1 MRLVHAGED
10 GRSLSLQEFFD
21 DEIPEYAILSHTWYR
36 DSEEVSYQDFINDTG
51 KHKRGYGKI
60 QFCAKQ
66 VISENLKYFWVD
78 TCCRL
83 VIGTNISRA
92 QLIEGHAELTESINS
107 MFEWY
112 KQALVCYV
120 WLDDLA
126 SDVKPEIGFP
136 SCRWF
141 SRGWTLQELLA
152 PNQVEFYNH
161 AGDCIGSKQR
171 HADII
176 SKITRIPRGVLFRPQ
191 QIFDETIATRM
202 SWASKRKT
210 KRRED
215 IAYSLLG
222 IFDVYMPLIYG
233 EGVRAFRRLQE
244 EIIKRHNDLSI
255 FAWISTPSHNSNG
268 LVGTFASS
276 PTGFAECPDL
286 EPHKSLTA
294 EFALTNRGLLL
305 TGHFELYGYHPVI
318 GELQGPHTAI
328 GEIDIVPHYV
338 LIVGKTTDSR
348 EQGIYL
354 RKLGPG
360 SFCRIESQTLVYNE
374 GRLEDSPGW
383 MLEKD
388 DKIYILADIPR
399 YGYGYDM
406 FELMSPHR
414 HSAIKFP
421 RGQRDFKVYSTAPLV
436 LWDQVD
442 ALFLRPKPH
451 GTSSYTTVLAAE
463 VCVSVHGHEVM
474 MVVVHDGGSAMH
486 RILTFKSEPYAAE
499 RDLLFQG
506 RVRNEGIS
514 WKDLMNQ
521 APRLSTLKSSINL
534 KLEQR
539 TYKVGFS
546 LRSAILHMHYS
557 KDVPVDILVSSIE
570 PV

>member
-1 MRLVHAGED
+1 MVVVNK
-10 GRSLSLQEFFD
+10 SS
-21 DEIPEYAILSHTWYR
+21 S
-36 DSEEVSYQDFINDTG
+36 
-51 KHKRGYGKI
+51 
-60 QFCAKQ
+60 
-66 VISENLKYFWVD
+66 
-78 TCCRL
+78 
-83 VIGTNISRA
+83 
-92 QLIEGHAELTESINS
+92 AELTESINS
-107 MFEWY
+107 MFQWY

-120 WLDDLA
+120 LLHDLA
-126 SDVKPEIGFP
+126 SDVEPEIGFP

-161 AGDCIGSKQR
+161 AGDWVGSKQR

-176 SKITRIPRGVLFRPQ
+176 SKITHIPRGVLFRPQ
-191 QIFDETIATRM
+191 KIFDETIATRM
-202 SWASKRKT
+202 LWASKRET

-215 IAYSLLG
+215 VAYSLLG

-255 FAWISTPSHNSNG
+255 FAWTSTPSHNSNG

-276 PTGFAECPDL
+276 PTEFAECPDL

-318 GELQGPHTAI
+318 GELHGPHTAI

-338 LIVGKTTDSR
+338 LIVGKTADSR

-360 SFCRIESQTLVYNE
+360 SFCRIGSQTLVYRE
-374 GRLEDSPGW
+374 GRHEDSPGW
-383 MLEKD
+383 MLEED

-399 YGYGYDM
+399 YGYGNDM

-414 HSAIKFP
+414 HSAILFP
-421 RGQRDFKVYSTAPLV
+421 RAQGGIKIHSTIPLP
-436 LWDQVD
+436 LWDQID
-442 ALFLRPKPH
+442 ALFLLPKPH
-451 GTSSYTTVLAAE
+451 GTSSYATVLAAE
-463 VCVSVHGHEVM
+463 VCVSIHEHQVM
-474 MVVVHDGGSAMH
+474 MVVVYDEGSATYP
-486 RILTFKSEPYAAE
+486 ILTFKSEEYAAE
-499 RDLLFQG
+499 RDLLFEG
-506 RVRNEGIS
+506 RVRKEGIS

-521 APRLSTLKSSINL
+521 APRLAGLSRSTKLQLGQRIKSR
-534 KLEQR
+534 LELR
-539 TYKVGFS
+539 TYKVEFS
-546 LRSAILHMHYS
+546 LRSGKFHWNNS
-557 KDVPVDILVSSIE
+557 KDVPVVILVSKIFTL
-570 PV
+570 